1 METIPA
7 NLLQEIVQRLVLEF
21 DPDQIILFGSHAWGK
36 PNADS
41 DVDICVIV
49 SNSAERPTRRATRA
63 YRCLRGI
70 GVPVEV
76 IVKTQ
81 AEIDRFSGVRASLE
95 AEILTRGKF
104 LYGQSQTR
112 SGTQLAAQGFP

>member
-7 NLLQEIVQRLVLEF
+7 NLLQEIVQRLVSEF

-49 SNSAERPTRRATRA
+49 PSSLERATRRATRA
-63 YRCLRGI
+63 YRCLRGV
-70 GVPVEV
+70 GAPVDV

-81 AEIDRFSGVRASLE
+81 EEINHFSGVPASIE
-95 AEILTRGKF
+95 AHILTRGKV

-112 SGTQLAAQGFP
+112 SGAQLAAQGLP